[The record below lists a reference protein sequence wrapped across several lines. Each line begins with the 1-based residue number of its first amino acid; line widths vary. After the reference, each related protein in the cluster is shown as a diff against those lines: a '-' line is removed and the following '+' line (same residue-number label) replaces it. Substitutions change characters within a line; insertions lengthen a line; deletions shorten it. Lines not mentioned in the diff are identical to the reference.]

1 MVPGPGPTTP
11 TPPEHEPL
19 QGGRPDAPSAIGWW
33 GVRVSGASSRP
44 FPAVRHHGRV
54 TDRADLPAPT
64 DPGTAPAGALL
75 TVTGPDRPG
84 VTAALFAALDQVEL
98 EQAGVGPV
106 EVLDVEQVVVHG
118 QLVLGVMV
126 RGGTAEH
133 TGSLAD
139 LLGPTAADVAARTGM
154 QVTVEPTA
162 PTAAPTAA
170 PQERT
175 VRHHV
180 IVLGQPVPPAAVA
193 GAAQAIAG
201 VGGNIEAIR
210 RLSDYPVTSFELTV
224 SGAGSTELRTAL
236 GTVAA
241 ATGTDVAVEQTGLA
255 RRSKRL
261 IVLDVDSTLVRG
273 EVIDELAARAGR
285 AAEVARITAAAMNG
299 ELDFEESLR
308 ARVAVLAGLPVG
320 VLDEVR
326 EHLVLT
332 PGARTLIRTLQR
344 LGFRC
349 GIVSGGFTQI
359 TDPLAAELGL
369 DFAAANT
376 LEVAD
381 GRLTGGLV
389 GEVVDRAGKA
399 RALARFAGEYGI
411 PLEQTVAVGDGANDL
426 DMLNAAGLGIA
437 FNAKPMVREQAHA
450 ALNQPYLDAVLQVLG
465 FTRDD
470 VLDATPTSS

>member
-1 MVPGPGPTTP
+1 MPFDSTPRPIPVPLPQVPRAVLT
-11 TPPEHEPL
+11 
-19 QGGRPDAPSAIGWW
+19 
-33 GVRVSGASSRP
+33 VSGA
-44 FPAVRHHGRV
+44 
-54 TDRADLPAPT
+54 
-64 DPGTAPAGALL
+64 
-75 TVTGPDRPG
+75 DRPG
-84 VTAALFAALDQVEL
+84 VTAQLFAALADSE
-98 EQAGVGPV
+98 AGVPAV

-118 QLVLGVMV
+118 HLVLGVV
-126 RGGTAEH
+126 VGAAATDGGPAV
-133 TGSLAD
+133 D
-139 LLGPTAADVAARTGM
+139 GPTLLARLRRVADDVSAAVGVE
-154 QVTVEPTA
+154 VTVESASTPA
-162 PTAAPTAA
+162 REPAAGRA
-170 PQERT
+170 
-175 VRHHV
+175 HHV
-180 IVLGQPVPPAAVA
+180 IVLGRPVPPEAVA
-193 GAAQAIAG
+193 GAARAIAG
-201 VGGNIEAIR
+201 IGGNIDAIR
-210 RLSDYPVTSFELTV
+210 RLSDLPVTSFELTV
-224 SGAGSTELRTAL
+224 SGTDATALRTAL
-236 GTVAA
+236 AEVAT
-241 ATGTDVAVEQTGLA
+241 ATGADIAVERAGLA

-299 ELDFEESLR
+299 ELDFAESLR
-308 ARVAVLAGLPVG
+308 ARVAVLAGLPEE

-359 TDPLAAELGL
+359 TDPLAESLGL

-376 LEVAD
+376 LEVVD

-389 GEVVDRAGKA
+389 GEIVDRPGKA
-399 RALARFAGEYGI
+399 RALARFAEQYGI

-437 FNAKPMVREQAHA
+437 FNAKPFVREQAHT

-465 FTRDD
+465 FTRDE
-470 VLDATPTSS
+470 VLDAGPC

>member
-1 MVPGPGPTTP
+1 M
-11 TPPEHEPL
+11 
-19 QGGRPDAPSAIGWW
+19 
-33 GVRVSGASSRP
+33 
-44 FPAVRHHGRV
+44 
-54 TDRADLPAPT
+54 TDRA
-64 DPGTAPAGALL
+64 TAPAPPEAAPDSRPGALL
-75 TVTGPDRPG
+75 TVTGADRPG
-84 VTAALFAALDQVEL
+84 VTAALFAALAEL
-98 EQAGVGPV
+98 GTPV
-106 EVLDVEQVVVHG
+106 EVVDVEQVVVHG
-118 QLVLGVMV
+118 QLVLGVFV
-126 RGGTAEH
+126 GPAGEVTDPADLAGRIRP
-133 TGSLAD
+133 LAD
-139 LLGPTAADVAARTGM
+139 RVAAQTGVQIVVEASGGAGPTSRT
-154 QVTVEPTA
+154 A
-162 PTAAPTAA
+162 
-170 PQERT
+170 
-175 VRHHV
+175 RHHV
-180 IVLGQPVPPAAVA
+180 TVLGRPVPPAAVA
-193 GAAQAIAG
+193 GAARAIAG

-224 SGAGSTELRTAL
+224 SGGEPTELRTAL
-236 GTVAA
+236 ATVAA
-241 ATGTDVAVEQTGLA
+241 ETGTDVAVERIGLA

-299 ELDFEESLR
+299 ELDFEQSLR
-308 ARVAVLAGLPVG
+308 ARVAVLAGLPAG

-349 GIVSGGFTQI
+349 GIVSGGFSQI
-359 TDPLAAELGL
+359 TDPLAASLGL

-376 LEVAD
+376 LEVID

-399 RALARFAGEYGI
+399 RALARFAAEHGI

-437 FNAKPMVREQAHA
+437 FNAKPFVREQTHA

-465 FTRDD
+465 FTRDE
-470 VLDATPTSS
+470 VLDAV

>member
-1 MVPGPGPTTP
+1 M
-11 TPPEHEPL
+11 PL
-19 QGGRPDAPSAIGWW
+19 D
-33 GVRVSGASSRP
+33 
-44 FPAVRHHGRV
+44 
-54 TDRADLPAPT
+54 PAPRT
-64 DPGTAPAGALL
+64 PSDPAAPHPAPQGPRALL
-75 TVTGPDRPG
+75 TVTGADHPG
-84 VTAALFAALDQVEL
+84 VTARLFTALAE
-98 EQAGVGPV
+98 AGDEKRAV
-106 EVLDVEQVVVHG
+106 EVRDVEQVVVHG
-118 QLVLGVMV
+118 QLVLGVV
-126 RGGTAEH
+126 VGVVPVADAPPVEEAAFLAGLERLAAEVGPA
-133 TGSLAD
+133 TGVHVQVESLAGD
-139 LLGPTAADVAARTGM
+139 GPGVVPAGR
-154 QVTVEPTA
+154 P
-162 PTAAPTAA
+162 
-170 PQERT
+170 
-175 VRHHV
+175 HHV
-180 IVLGQPVPPAAVA
+180 IVLGRPVPPEAVA
-193 GAAQAIAG
+193 GAASAIAG
-201 VGGNIEAIR
+201 LGANIDAIR

-224 SGAGSTELRTAL
+224 SGAEATALRTAL
-236 GTVAA
+236 ASVAA
-241 ATGTDVAVEQTGLA
+241 ATGADIAVEQVGLA

-299 ELDFEESLR
+299 ELDFAQSLR
-308 ARVAVLAGLPVG
+308 ARVAALAGLPVE

-332 PGARTLIRTLQR
+332 PGARTLIRTLKR

-359 TDPLAAELGL
+359 TDPLAEQLGL

-389 GEVVDRAGKA
+389 GEIVDRAGKA
-399 RALARFAGEYGI
+399 RALARFAAEYGI

-437 FNAKPMVREQAHA
+437 FNAKPYVREQAHT

-465 FTRDD
+465 FTRDE
-470 VLDATPTSS
+470 VLDAV

>member
-1 MVPGPGPTTP
+1 MLAPS
-11 TPPEHEPL
+11 
-19 QGGRPDAPSAIGWW
+19 GRPAAG
-33 GVRVSGASSRP
+33 RP
-44 FPAVRHHGRV
+44 TF
-54 TDRADLPAPT
+54 
-64 DPGTAPAGALL
+64 LL
-75 TVTGPDRPG
+75 TVTGADHPG
-84 VTAALFAALDQVEL
+84 VTAALFTALPSTG
-98 EQAGVGPV
+98 AHAV
-106 EVLDVEQVVVHG
+106 EVVDVEQVVVHG
-118 QLVLGVMV
+118 QLALGVVV
-126 RGGTAEH
+126 RAPAVEPGDTAGLLEQL
-133 TGSLAD
+133 GVLA
-139 LLGPTAADVAARTGM
+139 GEVSTETGM
-154 QVTVEPTA
+154 QVTVMVSHGEPTDGIDA
-162 PTAAPTAA
+162 GRP
-170 PQERT
+170 
-175 VRHHV
+175 HHV
-180 IVLGQPVPPAAVA
+180 IVLGRPVPPTAVA
-193 GAAQAIAG
+193 GAARAIAA
-201 VGGNIEAIR
+201 VGGNIDAIR

-224 SGAGSTELRTAL
+224 SGAGATELRTAL

-241 ATGTDVAVEQTGLA
+241 ETGTDVAVEQVGLA

-308 ARVAVLAGLPVG
+308 ARVAALAGLPVS

-349 GIVSGGFTQI
+349 GIVSGGFSQI
-359 TDPLAAELGL
+359 TDPLAATLGL

-381 GRLTGGLV
+381 GKLTGGLV

-399 RALARFAGEYGI
+399 RALARFAAQYGI

-437 FNAKPMVREQAHA
+437 FNAKPVVREQADA

-470 VLDATPTSS
+470 VLDAV